1 MTTLHMD
8 VESVRSTSTTLQNVH
23 DEMVSQIGSL
33 ASSVQGVVG
42 SAWQGNSATQF
53 NSEFEQWRTSV
64 NQMLE
69 QLALLKQRLE
79 SEINEWET
87 MAQSLSG

>member
-8 VESVRSTSTTLQNVH
+8 VESVRNTRSNLQSVH
-23 DEMVSQIGSL
+23 DEMSSQLSSL

-42 SAWQGNSATQF
+42 SAWQGNSANEF

-64 NQMLE
+64 NQILE
-69 QLALLKQRLE
+69 QLSVLGQRLD
-79 SEINEWET
+79 SEITEWET
-87 MAQSLSG
+87 MASKLN